1 MSERKI
7 TASGTSAIYHTC
19 PLNPTEE
26 IIDFTAHVN
35 VLSHILGDMIYN
47 RKPKLIAIE
56 GETGT
61 GKSGLAAVLEA
72 DGINVV
78 VINTSQM
85 VDSTNPEPIDI
96 SDQITDTICTY
107 VIDDVNNIN
116 VNSITAINR
125 LVEAGGTVVILCQ
138 PSDELRTSVN
148 DAVWLKIDK
157 NGLKFQDQSNVA

>member
-26 IIDFTAHVN
+26 IIDFSEHINVISHV
-35 VLSHILGDMIYN
+35 LGNMIYN

-56 GETGT
+56 GENRT

-85 VDSTNPEPIDI
+85 VDHTNPQPIDI

-107 VIDDVNNIN
+107 VIDDVNNIS
-116 VNSITAINR
+116 VDSITAINQ
-125 LVEAGGTVVILCQ
+125 LVDAGGTVVIFCQ
-138 PSDELRTSVN
+138 HRDELRASIN
-148 DAVWLKIDK
+148 NAVWLKLDK
-157 NGLKFQDQSNVA
+157 NGLKIQN

>member
-26 IIDFTAHVN
+26 IIDFADHIK
-35 VLSHILGDMIYN
+35 VLSHVLGDMIYN

-56 GETGT
+56 GENGT
-61 GKSGLAAVLEA
+61 GKSGLASVLEA

-85 VDSTNPEPIDI
+85 VDQTNPEPVDI

-107 VIDDVNNIN
+107 VIDDVDNIN
-116 VNSITAINR
+116 VNSITAINQ
-125 LVEAGGTVVILCQ
+125 LVKVGGAVVILCQ
-138 PSDELRTSVN
+138 HSDKLRASIN
-148 DAVWLKIDK
+148 DAVWLKLDR
-157 NGLKFQDQSNVA
+157 NGLKIQD

>member
-7 TASGTSAIYHTC
+7 TASSTSAIYHVC

-26 IIDFTAHVN
+26 IIDFADHVK
-35 VLSHILGDMIYN
+35 VLSHVLAEMIYN

-61 GKSGLAAVLEA
+61 GKSGLASVLEA

-78 VINTSQM
+78 VINCSQLIAP
-85 VDSTNPEPIDI
+85 TNPEPVDI

-107 VIDDVNNIN
+107 VIDDVDNIN
-116 VNSITAINR
+116 MNSITAINR

-138 PSDELRTSVN
+138 HRDDLRAPIN
-148 DAVWLKIDK
+148 NAVWLKLDK
-157 NGLKFQDQSNVA
+157 NGLKIQEPS

>member
-1 MSERKI
+1 MSERLI
-7 TASGTSAIYHTC
+7 TASGTSAIYHAW
-19 PLNPTEE
+19 PLNPKEE
-26 IIDFTAHVN
+26 IIDFADHIKL
-35 VLSHILGDMIYN
+35 LSHVLGDMIYN

-61 GKSGLAAVLEA
+61 GKSGLTTVLEA

-85 VDSTNPEPIDI
+85 VDRTNPQPVDI

-107 VIDDVNNIN
+107 VIDDVNNVS

-125 LVEAGGTVVILCQ
+125 LVKAGGTVVILCQ
-138 PSDELRTSVN
+138 QSDELRASIN
-148 DAVWLKIDK
+148 DAVWLKLDR
-157 NGLKFQDQSNVA
+157 NGLKIQDQSNVA